1 MHLLK
6 LTLVDLQWRWMQIL
20 AFVAKLA
27 EVDDGGSVEDGA
39 VVADLERQSLQRAHV
54 HLAEVR
60 LVGED
65 CDLFS

>member
-1 MHLLK
+1 
-6 LTLVDLQWRWMQIL
+6 MQIL